1 MKFTTELFLELRELG
16 YNDLIIAD
24 RFGLKPESLLRH
36 LWRHGIEPSAL
47 LTNESNRRKYSRS
60 AS

>member
-36 LWRHGIEPSAL
+36 LWRHGIEPSVL
-47 LTNESNRRKYSRS
+47 LSKESSRRKSRRV